1 MPKTALLIDNLPI
14 AIPSKI
20 AWMESAKTM
29 TKLLIADKILFS
41 LALTSTTGSLL
52 FSGEV
57 SYKIN
62 SY

>member
-1 MPKTALLIDNLPI
+1 M

-20 AWMESAKTM
+20 AWIESAKTM

-52 FSGEV
+52 FSDGV
-57 SYKIN
+57 NYNNNII
-62 SY
+62 